1 MVVSVVAAVVVSG
14 SRNATETFDL
24 ESLLQGVLDIYA
36 VSALY
41 SVCLDTFEL
50 TVLNSIDYRVW

>member
-24 ESLLQGVLDIYA
+24 ESLLQGVLDICA

-41 SVCLDTFEL
+41 TVCLDTFEL